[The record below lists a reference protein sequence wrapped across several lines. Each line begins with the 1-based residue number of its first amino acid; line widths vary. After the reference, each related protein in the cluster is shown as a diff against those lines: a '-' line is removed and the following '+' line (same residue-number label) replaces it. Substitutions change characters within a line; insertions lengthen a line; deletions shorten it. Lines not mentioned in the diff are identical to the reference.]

1 VAAFILEMEQKEA
14 NLKQKAIILKE
25 LTQTHMP
32 FWPINNPDSFDF
44 GQFQLKN
51 WSAIAIVYYVLCL
64 NPSLPPL
71 KEQTSLSTENKYE
84 ILLSITS

>member
-1 VAAFILEMEQKEA
+1 MEQKET
-14 NLKQKAIILKE
+14 NLKQTDVILNGH
-25 LTQTHMP
+25 TQTHMP
-32 FWPINNPDSFDF
+32 FWPINNPDSFDS

-51 WSAIAIVYYVLCL
+51 WPAIAILYYVLCL

-84 ILLSITS
+84 ILLCITS